1 MAEKLKGTDTL
12 REAYPKINDIIDDSD
27 RAIKE
32 LRDTKQDIDNQM
44 SEAKRDVQDVTDRV
58 DNIIQGGSPDK
69 DAEVV
74 DMRHP
79 DPEYHPKRPIQVA
92 GDMIR
97 DMQDQLITGLAQTEI
112 EINLS
117 QTNNKLVDQF

>member
-1 MAEKLKGTDTL
+1 
-12 REAYPKINDIIDDSD
+12 
-27 RAIKE
+27 
-32 LRDTKQDIDNQM
+32 M
-44 SEAKRDVQDVTDRV
+44 SEAKRDVQDVNDRV

-92 GDMIR
+92 GDMMR
-97 DMQDQLITGLAQTEI
+97 DMQDQFTTQVRDI
-112 EINLS
+112 ERQIRYRGKQSSYYSTVFQKLRLS
-117 QTNNKLVDQF
+117 QSIKITCMGDSLTY